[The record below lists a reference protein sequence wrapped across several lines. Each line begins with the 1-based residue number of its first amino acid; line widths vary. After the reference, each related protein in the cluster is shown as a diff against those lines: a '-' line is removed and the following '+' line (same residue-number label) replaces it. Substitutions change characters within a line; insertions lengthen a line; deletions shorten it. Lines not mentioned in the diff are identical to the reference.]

1 MQRKNYLL
9 RTSQIKKTSKNGM
22 AMMMA
27 IIVLVVIATVM
38 ALSLSLATQTSKR
51 TTDLYLYEQSIL
63 LSHSAAEYALLK
75 ISQVDPCKL
84 KDLNFKHND
93 IYDINVSLHYVYTA
107 PSPCTTAAVPH
118 GVDYFNTSHAETN
131 GTVLM
136 DITVTANPAGTTEP
150 IRYFRRSLQK
160 L

>member
-1 MQRKNYLL
+1 MQRKNNFLN
-9 RTSQIKKTSKNGM
+9 TSSTAKNGM

-38 ALSLSLATQTSKR
+38 ALSLSLAVQTTKR
-51 TTDLYLYEQSIL
+51 TTDLYLYEQSAL
-63 LSHSAAEYALLK
+63 LSHSAAEYALLR
-75 ISQVDPCKL
+75 ISQANPCAQPSF
-84 KDLNFKHND
+84 NFTHEG
-93 IYDINVSLHYVYTA
+93 IYDINVSLRYVYTA
-107 PSPCTTAAVPH
+107 PSPCITAV
-118 GVDYFNTSHAETN
+118 GISYFNTSHADTN

>member
-1 MQRKNYLL
+1 MQRKNCFL
-9 RTSQIKKTSKNGM
+9 RTSQNTKTSKNGM

-63 LSHSAAEYALLK
+63 LSHSTAEYIMLK
-75 ISQVDPCKL
+75 ISQNPPCTPPN
-84 KDLNFKHND
+84 LNFTHD
-93 IYDINVSLHYVYTA
+93 GIYDINVSLYYVYTT
-107 PSPCTTAAVPH
+107 PSPCDPPISAGGTKYFDINTT
-118 GVDYFNTSHAETN
+118 DTN